1 MDPLFERRQL
11 VRNIHLDARFLQRN
25 IEASLLS
32 HLRMKFE
39 GVCVSEGFIARNS
52 ITVVE
57 HSLGRVNLIKGGLD
71 YTVRFQADICMP
83 HQGQIFRAPVS
94 FTSKI
99 GIHADL
105 PPLKVMVPR
114 DLHIGNAEFD
124 EVEEKQEIEFE
135 IVGSRYQ
142 QGDDSIVALAKLRTR
157 VQPVLED
164 GPPPLEPDEPMIAA
178 PVGTQSTGEK
188 KVVTVSVDA
197 TKVSSATVRP
207 KRIRLNPAAST
218 NATNDAQS

>member
-25 IEASLLS
+25 IDASLLS

-39 GVCVSEGFIARNS
+39 GVCVAEGYIARNS
-52 ITVVE
+52 IAIVE

-83 HQGQIFRAPVS
+83 HQGQVFRAPVA
-94 FTSKI
+94 FRSKI
-99 GIHADL
+99 GIHADV
-105 PPLKVMVPR
+105 PPMKVMIPR

-124 EVEEKQEIEFE
+124 EVEDKQEIEFE
-135 IVGSRYQ
+135 IVGARYQ

-157 VQPVLED
+157 IQPVLDNTPQMEESSAQE
-164 GPPPLEPDEPMIAA
+164 PLIAA
-178 PVGTQSTGEK
+178 PVQQEGSGSEK

-197 TKVSSATVRP
+197 TKVASPMRP
-207 KRIRLNPAAST
+207 KRIRLNPAANT
-218 NATNDAQS
+218 NATLDA